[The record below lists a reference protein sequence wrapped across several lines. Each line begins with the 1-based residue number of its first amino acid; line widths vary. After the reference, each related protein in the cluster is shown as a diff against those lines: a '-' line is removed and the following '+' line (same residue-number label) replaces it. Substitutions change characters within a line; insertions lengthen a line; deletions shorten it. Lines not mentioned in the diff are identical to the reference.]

1 MAKGKSPLTVAELI
15 LEIDRQLAGFQQ
27 EASGLT
33 LRGKVLRLVAVR
45 HAVNGLGVAVAVEH
59 GLSAGPARER
69 MRVYFLEN
77 VGTILDGDELA
88 VISGISD
95 YPRRIRELRVE
106 QGYRILT
113 GASPDPDCGVDLT
126 PDQYL
131 LATAQPDTDSARR
144 WAIANRIRRS
154 ASGSKDQLLEFL
166 RENVGRVVTTEDL
179 AYVSD
184 DARQFAR
191 RVRELRTEEG
201 FPIATRFTGRPDL
214 AMGEYVLLSLD
225 RLFDA
230 HDRHIPLEIQRAVY
244 ERDANT
250 CRLCG
255 WEMTKWT
262 AADPRILELHHLKPH
277 RERGDN
283 TPENLIV
290 ICSRC
295 HDGVHAGTIMIPFA
309 TG

>member
-1 MAKGKSPLTVAELI
+1 MARNQPPLSVSELI
-15 LEIDRQLAGFQQ
+15 GEIDRQLAKFQQ
-27 EASGLT
+27 DAGGLT
-33 LRGKVLRLVAVR
+33 LRGKVLLLVEVR

-77 VGTILDGDELA
+77 VGTVLDGDELA

-106 QGYRILT
+106 QGYRILS
-113 GASPDPDCGVDLT
+113 GASPDPDSGVDLT

-131 LATAQPDTDSARR
+131 LTTREPDTDSARR

-154 ASGSKDQLLEFL
+154 ATGSRDQILEFL
-166 RENVGRVVTTEDL
+166 KENVGRVVTTEDL
-179 AYVSD
+179 AYVAD

-225 RLFDA
+225 RLFDP
-230 HDRHIPLEIQRAVY
+230 HDRHIPLDVQRAVY

-250 CRLCG
+250 CRVCG
-255 WEMTKWT
+255 WEMSKWT

-283 TPENLIV
+283 TAENLIV

-295 HDGVHAGTIMIPFA
+295 HDGVHAGTIKIPFSA
-309 TG
+309 G